1 MEERTKT
8 NYDHP
13 DSLET
18 DLLVQHIRDLK
29 AGKTVEVPMYDFAD
43 HTRMPASKSVQL
55 AGPRPILIIEGILI
69 LCHPGLIEEMDL
81 KVFVEA
87 APDIR
92 FIRRMERDCAERG
105 RTMAQVIEQY
115 HRTVR
120 PMHEQY
126 VEPSKYVA
134 DLIVHS
140 SNETPHTL
148 DVPCNV
154 LKNHLR
160 VITGEKWK
168 EDTPDAVENAEHA

>member
-29 AGKTVEVPMYDFAD
+29 AGKSVEVPIYDFAI
-43 HTRMPASKSVQL
+43 HTRLPSSKSVQL

-69 LCHPGLIEEMDL
+69 LCHPDLIEEMDL

-92 FIRRMERDCAERG
+92 FIRRMERDCVERG

-140 SNETPHTL
+140 SNETPHNL

-160 VITGEKWK
+160 VITGVIWK
-168 EDTPDAVENAEHA
+168 EESPDESKIGENL